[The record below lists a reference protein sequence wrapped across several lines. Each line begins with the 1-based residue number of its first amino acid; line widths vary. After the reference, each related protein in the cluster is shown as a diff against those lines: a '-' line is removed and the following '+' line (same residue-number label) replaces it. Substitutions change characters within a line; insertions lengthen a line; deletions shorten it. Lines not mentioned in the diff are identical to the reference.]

1 MVFFVWIG
9 REIGFVREVGSGGIW
24 AKELEAEC
32 KAWVR
37 PQIRNAGSMALGLR
51 RREAWLFR
59 GDGHGGSSDPRDST
73 GSGSSLKLGGA
84 K

>member
-9 REIGFVREVGSGGIW
+9 REIGFVREVGSRGIR

-37 PQIRNAGSMALGLR
+37 PQIRATTVCNAGSMALGLR

-59 GDGHGGSSDPRDST
+59 GDVHWGIVRSDRQHKGVDRV
-73 GSGSSLKLGGA
+73 
-84 K
+84 